1 MSLMEKKMNNQS
13 KAVNTKEGA
22 LILDS
27 HKLSYH
33 FDRVQ
38 AWENGEKISP
48 VSVDMALTRACGA
61 MCSFCYA
68 MVQEPQE
75 RANIKTKE
83 ALNLLDDFAEIG
95 IKSVS
100 LVSDGESTISKVYV
114 PFIQHAA
121 KIGIDVGNATNG
133 WEWEPNKID
142 QVLPFLSWVRFT
154 VAAGTPEGYAKI
166 MFKSAEHTEV
176 FDRAMS
182 HIKYAVDL
190 KKKLNLKVT
199 LGIQM
204 VLMPE
209 FKDEIIPFAKLAVD
223 LGVDYGVIK
232 HCSDD
237 ELGTLGIDYSKYESM
252 YSLITEAEKLSNDK
266 TKIIAKWSK
275 IKDKGVS
282 SYNRLYGPQFLLQIS
297 GTGLVAPS
305 GQFFNARYS
314 KLHMGNFTEERFID
328 IFKSE
333 RYKRIMDYIAS
344 PNFDV
349 QTMMGT
355 LPITHY
361 VNEALDNHIKGKI
374 KIKPN
379 YGPKP
384 LHVNFL

>member
-1 MSLMEKKMNNQS
+1 
-13 KAVNTKEGA
+13 
-22 LILDS
+22 
-27 HKLSYH
+27 
-33 FDRVQ
+33 
-38 AWENGEKISP
+38 
-48 VSVDMALTRACGA
+48 
-61 MCSFCYA
+61 
-68 MVQEPQE
+68 
-75 RANIKTKE
+75 
-83 ALNLLDDFAEIG
+83 
-95 IKSVS
+95 
-100 LVSDGESTISKVYV
+100 
-114 PFIQHAA
+114 
-121 KIGIDVGNATNG
+121 
-133 WEWEPNKID
+133 
-142 QVLPFLSWVRFT
+142 
-154 VAAGTPEGYAKI
+154 
-166 MFKSAEHTEV
+166 
-176 FDRAMS
+176 
-182 HIKYAVDL
+182 
-190 KKKLNLKVT
+190 
-199 LGIQM
+199 M

-297 GTGLVAPS
+297 GSGLVAPS

-314 KLHMGNFTEERFID
+314 KFHMGSFTEERFID

-344 PNFDV
+344 PNFDA

-361 VNEALDNHIKGKI
+361 VNEALDNHIKGIAKI
-374 KIKPN
+374 SPQS
-379 YGPKP
+379 GPKP

>member
-1 MSLMEKKMNNQS
+1 MEKKMNNQS

-22 LILDS
+22 LIIDS

-75 RANIKTKE
+75 RASIKTKE
-83 ALNLLDDFAEIG
+83 ALNLLDDFGEIG
-95 IKSVS
+95 IKAVS
-100 LVSDGESTISKVYV
+100 LVSDGESTISKAYV

-142 QVLPFLSWVRFT
+142 QVLPFLAWVRFT

-182 HIKYAVDL
+182 HIKYAVNL

-204 VLMPE
+204 VLIPE
-209 FKDEIIPFAKLAVD
+209 FKDEILPFTKLAVD

-252 YSLITEAEKLSNDK
+252 YQLLTDAEKLSNDK
-266 TKIIAKWSK
+266 TKIIVKWSK
-275 IKDKGVS
+275 IKDKGIS
-282 SYNRLYGPQFLLQIS
+282 SYNRLYGPQFLLQLS
-297 GTGLVAPS
+297 GSGLVAPS

-314 KLHMGNFTEERFID
+314 KLHMGNFIEERFIN

-344 PNFDV
+344 PSFDA

-361 VNEALDNHIKGKI
+361 ANEALDNHIKGVDKI
-374 KIKPN
+374 SPQS
-379 YGPKP
+379 GPKP
-384 LHVNFL
+384 LHANFI